1 MTKYDNF
8 NPAIPD
14 SEDITRI
21 ENLPPVNEE
30 VLSPTY
36 KKSDKGEKMRR
47 QKVQVRKKIRKTMG
61 NRLRKR

>member
-47 QKVQVRKKIRKTMG
+47 QKVQVRKK
-61 NRLRKR
+61 